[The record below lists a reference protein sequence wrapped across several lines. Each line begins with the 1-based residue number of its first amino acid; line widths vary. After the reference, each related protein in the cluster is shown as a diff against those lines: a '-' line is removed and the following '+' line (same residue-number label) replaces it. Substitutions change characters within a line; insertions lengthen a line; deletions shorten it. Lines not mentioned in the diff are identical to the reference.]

1 MRTHSGR
8 NAHQSPVTSN
18 PPDTSPARTDPRA
31 TTDAGRAC
39 RLMRDAGCPSTNPSH
54 PDLLAALAE
63 GVTPETLGDTA
74 REAVDAG
81 KPKPFPWAIAT
92 ARGRQR
98 EGANPIATGP
108 PGSKPAPS
116 RRLRSEEHTSELP
129 SLMRTSY

>member
-1 MRTHSGR
+1 
-8 NAHQSPVTSN
+8 
-18 PPDTSPARTDPRA
+18 
-31 TTDAGRAC
+31 
-39 RLMRDAGCPSTNPSH
+39 MRDAGCPSTNPSH

-98 EGANPIATGP
+98 EGPNPLAPGP
-108 PGSKPAPS
+108 PGSNPAPS
-116 RRLRSEEHTSELP
+116 RRPAATHALLHRDSDEQQVVGSVQSVSCRVDPGGRRPFKKQKHQNTP
-129 SLMRTSY
+129 

>member
-1 MRTHSGR
+1 
-8 NAHQSPVTSN
+8 
-18 PPDTSPARTDPRA
+18 
-31 TTDAGRAC
+31 
-39 RLMRDAGCPSTNPSH
+39 MRDAGCPSTNPSH

-63 GVTPETLGDTA
+63 GVTPETLGDPA

-81 KPKPFPWAIAT
+81 KPKPFPWAIVP

-116 RRLRSEEHTSELP
+116 RRLPALHALLHGVSDATQPQPAERRATDK
-129 SLMRTSY
+129 RRKG